1 MDYFGGVTQEE
12 RWKNELLN
20 EIRTMNQLL
29 TQVLGNN
36 AQVPEEETV
45 IIPQITSQKGRPK
58 GVAR

>member
-20 EIRTMNQLL
+20 EIRTMNKLL
-29 TQVLGNN
+29 TQVLGRN
-36 AQVPEEETV
+36 AQMPEEKVT
-45 IIPQITSQKGRPK
+45 IQQISSNRGRPK

>member
-29 TQVLGNN
+29 MKVLDNN
-36 AQVPEEETV
+36 AQVIEGKV
-45 IIPQITSQKGRPK
+45 NIQQISSNKGRPK